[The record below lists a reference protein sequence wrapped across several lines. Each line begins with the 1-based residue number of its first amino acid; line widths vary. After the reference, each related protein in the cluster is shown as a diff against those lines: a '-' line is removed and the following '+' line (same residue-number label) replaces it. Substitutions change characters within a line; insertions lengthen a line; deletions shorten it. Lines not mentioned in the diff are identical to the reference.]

1 MSNQAITI
9 IANTAV
15 KAIVTSK
22 LKEKTLTNLKRQE
35 QELRDKIAQVDF
47 QKQFYGQRLSEDSE
61 QLQSVLQQLKQV
73 EDDLEKQLHQSLE
86 RIAVAQKWE
95 NGQEI
100 LQTQV
105 QTSVDLA
112 VGDNFFEAYSKEIVL
127 RDGVVIEIRHG
138 GKNGDE

>member
-138 GKNGDE
+138 GKNGNE

>member
-15 KAIVTSK
+15 KAIVTSN